1 MAKEIYDEDTQ
12 EWYPEIDLKSPERQF
27 KYREEELRLW
37 GGSLDKELKEIEEF
51 VQQLLN
57 DWPGLEREK
66 IQISTEAVP
75 EPYEDWHYGVLNF
88 SFYTLESDLEWKE
101 RVAGLSV
108 EKEGELDQLK
118 QLMEKYPKEA
128 KELINK
134 NN

>member
-66 IQISTEAVP
+66 FKSLQKQFLSRTKIGIMVYLASHSILLNQI
-75 EPYEDWHYGVLNF
+75 
-88 SFYTLESDLEWKE
+88 
-101 RVAGLSV
+101 
-108 EKEGELDQLK
+108 
-118 QLMEKYPKEA
+118 
-128 KELINK
+128 
-134 NN
+134 